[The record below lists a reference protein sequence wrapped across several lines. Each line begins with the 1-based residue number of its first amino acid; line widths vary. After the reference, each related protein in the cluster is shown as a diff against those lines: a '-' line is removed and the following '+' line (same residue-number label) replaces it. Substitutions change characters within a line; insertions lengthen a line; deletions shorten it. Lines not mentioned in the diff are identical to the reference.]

1 MAMMTGGMNYQ
12 EIREAVEQ
20 AAARHAMAQQAV
32 ALYGAG
38 GSGGSGEKYEVSY
51 REGTGPLAKLN
62 RRVFNSKNQAM
73 EYGRELY
80 RSQGISATIKSLGN
94 WEPTQEE
101 LAKLGGWK
109 QAEACQECGNVEK
122 DPINFGGEDVICKS
136 CWKKKMKETLVY
148 KQSTRSDKPKAGM
161 VVVVKDVDQDITFGY
176 EVVSKYT
183 GSLTKLDEVYRQE
196 EKIPEDK
203 VLAEVRFDIRDTV
216 KKCEFCELWGD
227 TDMLIDFGV
236 RHICRVCYDKILK
249 NSELNQDVITF
260 DFDNKDVEGQM
271 LEYIRAYSRAA
282 PGMSRVQIENEVDL
296 VLKKAKYGASMEL
309 IKQRDKIK
317 KIKRGPERR
326 ERIQTILFRSLD
338 EAIKNSKLK
347 HSYMTTT
354 SPYLRTSGYYA
365 TPGSWSGVYASTGTG
380 GAYGS

>member
-1 MAMMTGGMNYQ
+1 MAISTGGISYEEMQ
-12 EIREAVEQ
+12 RVLERKRREEAI
-20 AAARHAMAQQAV
+20 MAQAISQ
-32 ALYGAG
+32 YGAG
-38 GSGGSGEKYEVSY
+38 GFGGTGEKYEVSY

-80 RSQGISATIKSLGN
+80 RSQGISATIKSLGS

-109 QAEACQECGNVEK
+109 NSTPCQECGNIEK

-148 KQSTRSDKPKAGM
+148 KQSTRSDKPKAGR

-176 EVVSKYT
+176 EVMSKYT

-196 EKIPEDK
+196 EKIPGGK
-203 VLAEVRFDIRDTV
+203 VLAEVRFDVENTV

-249 NSELNQDVITF
+249 NSELNQDIVTF

-271 LEYIRAYSRAA
+271 LEYIRAYSRAT
-282 PGMSRVQIENEVDL
+282 PGMSRVQIENEVDS
-296 VLKKAKYGASMEL
+296 VLKKAKYEASMEL
-309 IKQRDKIK
+309 IKQREKLK
-317 KIKRGPERR
+317 KIKRGTERR

-380 GAYGS
+380 GSYGS